1 MFKVNYAYSGRSV
14 NQDTV
19 HAYASRLGARVSVDE
34 IIASEEKYKDFSSA
48 LQLYNTLN
56 DCTDT
61 YIEKD
66 IKVALDV
73 MSGAIRLFGPEY
85 IFSSYNGG
93 KDAAIIMHLFRAT
106 MAKHNFDHRTSHRP
120 KFVYFSQ
127 PDEFT
132 EVLHEIETAEMDYSL
147 DIFKY
152 ENISIT
158 KGLEYH
164 IKDMTNDSRP
174 VAFVLGTRKGD
185 PNCGEQ
191 EHFTPSSPWMP
202 SFMRVNPILHW
213 DYGKVWYFLR
223 KFNLSYCCLYDNGY
237 TSLGKT
243 TDTIRN
249 PALLLSNGEYS
260 PAYMLADF
268 ALERAGRKK
277 NI

>member
-1 MFKVNYAYSGRSV
+1 MYSQSVKMRHACRNAY
-14 NQDTV
+14 T
-19 HAYASRLGARVSVDE
+19 SRLGAQLPDRMDQN
-34 IIASEEKYKDFSSA
+34 EEKYADFTAA
-48 LQLYNTLN
+48 LQLYDTLN
-56 DCTDT
+56 TCTDSF
-61 YIEKD
+61 IQKD
-66 IKVALDV
+66 IKVALEV

-93 KDAAIIMHLFRAT
+93 KDAAIIMHLLRAT
-106 MAKHNFDHRTSHRP
+106 MAKYNFDHQTNHKP

-127 PDEFT
+127 QDEFP
-132 EVLHEIETAEMDYSL
+132 EVLHEIKSAEIAYGL

-158 KGLEYH
+158 KGLEQH
-164 IKDMTNDSRP
+164 INSMSSDKRP

-202 SFMRVNPILHW
+202 SFMRVNPVLHW
-213 DYGKVWYFLR
+213 DYGKVWHFLR
-223 KFNLSYCCLYDNGY
+223 KFNLSYCRLYDNGY

-249 PALLLSNGEYS
+249 PALLLSNGTYS
-260 PAYMLADF
+260 PAYMLTDF
-268 ALERAGRKK
+268 AQERAGRTK
-277 NI
+277 